1 MVGRVSFVILSG
13 IVAAA
18 ALVHVLPKDNS
29 ADLAGG
35 AKIVPQIVGAGE
47 LNADVG
53 THEAVVVAMDRVEL
67 SQLRALEKAV
77 AEAGLWDRPGVEAAI
92 DVVRATPEVAAGSVV
107 EEAGAVVAA
116 PSVLGV
122 IEGAEGNCAFKGE
135 VVAVADL
142 RGGKVVEATDDEKA
156 RAVVPK
162 LRAHA
167 AQSGVLRHVEDGA
180 LMLAVWTCKDASMA
194 ECVVVDKVK
203 PVPLPAEFACQAAEQ
218 TYLTCDNAM
227 PDTVATFQAADCV
240 LDGKRAEIAQVLA
253 GQVAPLGTFEFGG
266 QAYRYRKT
274 MTKSN
279 CEVATALAESAVAAS
294 EGVQSGARLVLTDG
308 MRMGLGVC
316 GGVVF
321 ALIGLVC
328 TRRRKEGEAEAAKD
342 ASASASASG
351 SGSGGV
357 SVVAVGDVAAVKAQL
372 EAERAEKVQLESE
385 KAALETRIERLE
397 HESEIQK
404 QDATQL
410 KEQLEYA
417 KTAFK
422 KEQILRMSLAEENT
436 RLEDAVASVSPGT
449 VVDRPVNSAMTGGD
463 DAQIKPVA
471 RVNPIS
477 AKASKP
483 ALVPTSP
490 VVVSES
496 QRITKNAELSV
507 DDIDGF
513 DKIDDFGSIGDVIG
527 DAFSG
532 LGKSVNDRSTK
543 DIIKDIES
551 NIESDRSTKD
561 ILRDVEDSIKS
572 DRSTKDILK
581 DVEDSIEGNT
591 KKDLTGVAS
600 AEVSNKVIDGE
611 NKVIDGDVKRVDGE
625 KSDEKTE
632 SKNIFDAMTDD
643 GWDEIADSF
652 DSIIAPSK
660 TVQGGAKS
668 PFDLLEGIEGDVKR
682 GVEARVDDA
691 NEESGFGMTGFL
703 NAIKTERRQGGVA
716 GNPHVDTET
725 RLKSV
730 QELPKL
736 SSIPKISTVNRE
748 LSSKTPT
755 SPGTAPTPK
764 GLSSLSNATKPPVS
778 SELPKVRAKK
788 TLSGI
793 ASVAGPNVGA
803 APVPS
808 LLERQVA
815 PSARDLAMRNPSEK
829 KEESFKPAP
838 SWSGKS
844 VQDAASVDNNTLYD
858 ALKRRAKDVS
868 QMNLPS
874 APSASGDFEFNRG
887 LSKSG
892 VFSLTGS
899 RVDIDPM
906 SDNECFKQL
915 YTQYIETQKQCGE
928 DTNKFTL
935 EQFVSRLAREKD
947 RLVKRYNCKNV
958 KFSVYI
964 KDGKTSLKATP
975 QK

>member
-53 THEAVVVAMDRVEL
+53 THEAVVVAMDRVEM

-77 AEAGLWDRPGVEAAI
+77 AEAGLWDRPGVEVAI
-92 DVVRATPEVAAGSVV
+92 DVVRATPEVAAGLVT
-107 EEAGAVVAA
+107 EAAGAVVSA

-122 IEGAEGNCAFKGE
+122 IEGADGSCAFKGE

-240 LDGKRAEIAQVLA
+240 LDGRRAEIAHALA

-294 EGVQSGARLVLTDG
+294 EDVQSGARQALTDG

-321 ALIGLVC
+321 ALIVLVC
-328 TRRRKEGEAEAAKD
+328 TRRRKEGEPEVAKE
-342 ASASASASG
+342 ASASG
-351 SGSGGV
+351 IGSGRDSGE
-357 SVVAVGDVAAVKAQL
+357 SVGDVAAVKAQL
-372 EAERAEKVQLESE
+372 EAERAEKVQLEAE

-483 ALVPTSP
+483 GTVPTPP

-513 DKIDDFGSIGDVIG
+513 DKIDDFGGIGDVMG

-551 NIESDRSTKD
+551 NIGSDRSTKD
-561 ILRDVEDSIKS
+561 ILRDVEDSIGS
-572 DRSTKDILK
+572 DRSAKDILR
-581 DVEDSIEGNT
+581 DVEDGIESNV
-591 KKDLTGVAS
+591 KKDLNGVAS
-600 AEVSNKVIDGE
+600 AEVLNKVIDGDS
-611 NKVIDGDVKRVDGE
+611 KVIDGDVKRVDGE

-632 SKNIFDAMTDD
+632 SRNIFDAMTDD

-660 TVQGGAKS
+660 AVQVGAKS

-682 GVEARVDDA
+682 SVEARVDDA

-703 NAIKTERRQGGVA
+703 NAIKTERRQGGGA

-748 LSSKTPT
+748 VSSKTPT

-764 GLSSLSNATKPPVS
+764 GLSSLANAPKPPVS

-793 ASVAGPNVGA
+793 ASVAGPNVGS

>member
-35 AKIVPQIVGAGE
+35 AKIVPQIVGSGE

-92 DVVRATPEVAAGSVV
+92 DVVRATPEVAAGLVADV
-107 EEAGAVVAA
+107 AGAVVAA

-156 RAVVPK
+156 RSVVPK

-279 CEVATALAESAVAAS
+279 CEVATALAESGVAAS
-294 EGVQSGARLVLTDG
+294 EDVQSGARLVLTDG
-308 MRMGLGVC
+308 MRMGLGIC

-351 SGSGGV
+351 SCSGGV
-357 SVVAVGDVAAVKAQL
+357 SGAAVGDVAAVKAQL
-372 EAERAEKVQLESE
+372 EAERAEKVQLEAE

-513 DKIDDFGSIGDVIG
+513 DKIDDFGGIGDVMG

-551 NIESDRSTKD
+551 NIESDCSTKD
-561 ILRDVEDSIKS
+561 ILRDVEDSIES
-572 DRSTKDILK
+572 DRSTKDILG
-581 DVEDSIEGNT
+581 DVEDSIKGNA

-625 KSDEKTE
+625 KADEKTE

-716 GNPHVDTET
+716 GNSHVDTET

-736 SSIPKISTVNRE
+736 SSIPKISTVNRAA
-748 LSSKTPT
+748 SSKTPT

-764 GLSSLSNATKPPVS
+764 GLSSLSNATKAPVS